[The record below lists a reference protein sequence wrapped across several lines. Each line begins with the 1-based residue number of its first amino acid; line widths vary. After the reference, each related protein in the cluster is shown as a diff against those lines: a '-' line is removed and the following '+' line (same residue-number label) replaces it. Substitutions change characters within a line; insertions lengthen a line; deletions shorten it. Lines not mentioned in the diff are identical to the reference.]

1 VTRLAACA
9 TRTSSGV
16 DNNSELGARINVE
29 IKALIEKIQRYAG
42 NRLSDVARGAETRAL
57 GSRSPARVYNWL
69 RVSIGIGAALLNDWQ
84 NGHGEAGDGMIGT
97 IPGGFRRGA
106 DEREHG
112 AMRRR

>member
-1 VTRLAACA
+1 MNADFVMPRNWLTN
-9 TRTSSGV
+9 SSMH
-16 DNNSELGARINVE
+16 LPRM
-29 IKALIEKIQRYAG
+29 KI
-42 NRLSDVARGAETRAL
+42 
-57 GSRSPARVYNWL
+57 SRDYNWL

-106 DEREHG
+106 DGREHG

>member
-1 VTRLAACA
+1 MEVSCASRIQTRHDGLEAVASLAVGELVTAQPEPLDVVFP
-9 TRTSSGV
+9 GV
-16 DNNSELGARINVE
+16 ISV
-29 IKALIEKIQRYAG
+29 
-42 NRLSDVARGAETRAL
+42 
-57 GSRSPARVYNWL
+57 NWL

-112 AMRRR
+112 VMRRR